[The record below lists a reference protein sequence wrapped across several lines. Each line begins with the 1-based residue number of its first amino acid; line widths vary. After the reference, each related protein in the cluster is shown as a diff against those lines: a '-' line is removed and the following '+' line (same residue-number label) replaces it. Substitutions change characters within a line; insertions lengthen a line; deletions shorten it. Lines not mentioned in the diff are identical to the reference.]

1 MIISITTD
9 FGEKD
14 GYVGTMKG
22 VMSRIAPGIPFVNI
36 TQTISP
42 QNVAETAYVL
52 WTALPYFPTDS
63 VHLVVV
69 DPGVGTHRLAIAA
82 RTPMGYVVGPD
93 NGVFS
98 YIWAVAPPEKIVALT
113 NPKYQLTG
121 ISSTFHGR
129 DIFSPVAAH
138 LAAGVALEEFG
149 AEVTDPVLLP
159 TPEVTVGEKSISGS
173 ILYVD
178 HFGNC
183 ITSIGKLVWSGD
195 RLNLA
200 AVWGDTQAVSLQ
212 AKGSR
217 VTVAGRELGPVRHTY
232 GEVGL
237 GEGLALVGSEGMLEI
252 ATNHGNG
259 ALELGLS
266 MGDPVTIH
274 LA

>member
-1 MIISITTD
+1 MLISITTD

-22 VMSRIAPGIPFVNI
+22 VMSGIAPGVPFVDI

-42 QNVAETAYVL
+42 QNVMEAAYVL
-52 WTALPYFPTDS
+52 WTALPYFPPES

-69 DPGVGTHRLAIAA
+69 DPGVGTKRFAIAA
-82 RTPMGYVVGPD
+82 HCAMGYVVGPD

-98 YIWAVAPPEKIVALT
+98 YIWAVAPPNKVVSLE
-113 NPKYQLTG
+113 NPRYQLAG

-129 DIFSPVAAH
+129 DIFSPAAAH
-138 LAAGVALEEFG
+138 IAAGVPLEEFG
-149 AEVTDPVLLP
+149 PEVVDPILLP
-159 TPEVTVGEKSISGS
+159 TPEVVVENNVISGS

-183 ITSIGKLVWSGD
+183 ITSIGRLVWSGEY
-195 RLNLA
+195 LKLA
-200 AVWGDTQAVSLQ
+200 PVWVGGKEISLL
-212 AKGSR
+212 ANDSLVK
-217 VTVAGRELGPVRHTY
+217 VAGRFLGSIRHTY

-259 ALELGLS
+259 AADLGLS
-266 MGDPVTIH
+266 MGDRVTIE
-274 LA
+274 LL

>member
-1 MIISITTD
+1 MLISITTD

-22 VMSRIAPGIPFVNI
+22 VMSAIAPGIPFLDI

-42 QNVAETAYVL
+42 QNVAEAAYVL
-52 WTALPYFPTDS
+52 WTALPYFPSDS

-82 RTPMGYVVGPD
+82 HTSMGYLVGPD

-98 YIWAVAPPEKIVALT
+98 YIWAVAPPDKVVELA

-129 DIFSPVAAH
+129 DIFSPAAAH
-138 LAAGVALEEFG
+138 LAAGVAIEDFG
-149 AEVTDPVLLP
+149 PEVTDPVLLP
-159 TPEVTVGEKSISGS
+159 TPEVIIEKNSISGS

-183 ITSIGKLVWSGD
+183 ITSIGRLVWSDGVL
-195 RLNLA
+195 RLTP
-200 AVWGDTQAVSLQ
+200 VWGDVKQVSIK
-212 AKGSR
+212 ATKSR
-217 VTVAGRELGPVRHTY
+217 VTVAGMELGPVRHTY

-259 ALELGLS
+259 AFELGLS
-266 MGDPVTIH
+266 MGDPVIIEF
-274 LA
+274 A